1 MASKLKNR
9 RNFLSGLTIQT
20 PCAST
25 ETECHELHAKYV
37 VGDEIIGQ
45 GTTAVVKSGTQ
56 KQSGLPIAIK
66 EIKMYGD
73 EELCEVVRKE
83 FTIMKS
89 LSHPNI
95 VKVHDLY
102 FSPNMTKAYLC
113 MDLVR
118 GGTLQGAVETHGKI
132 SEATM
137 RPLFEQLASAL
148 SYLHRKRITHRDLKP
163 DNLLV
168 SENLDK
174 LYLCDFNYARKL
186 SDGSALTNRV
196 GAMAFASPEMLL
208 GTGIL
213 GEQMDIWSIGVCLY
227 FALSGGC
234 TPTQRKGLGDQ
245 KSFGEYL
252 ANANTAERHEWIRI
266 IGLSKESLVAQVL
279 WACLNPDPSQRPD
292 AMLLLA
298 HPWVSPT
305 DDMDEGPPPLRRT
318 PSGTFHFAPLGTT
331 TCSMASRSQRLCAHG
346 FGAGEQPF
354 SDRSD
359 VSTIASSGDASP
371 HSPLDVMWNTVPCQ
385 DNEDADSLFMYRR
398 SFLRQATIE

>member
-9 RNFLSGLTIQT
+9 RNFLTGLTIQT

-25 ETECHELHAKYV
+25 ETECHELHANYI

-45 GTTAVVKSGTQ
+45 GTTAVVKSGMQ
-56 KQSGLPIAIK
+56 RQSGLPVAIK

-83 FTIMKS
+83 FQIMKS
-89 LSHPNI
+89 LNHPNI

-102 FSPNMTKAYLC
+102 FSPSMTKAYLC

-118 GGTLQGAVETHGKI
+118 GGTLQGAVEMHGKI
-132 SEATM
+132 SEAIM

-148 SYLHRKRITHRDLKP
+148 SYLHCKRITHRDLKP

-168 SENLDK
+168 SESLDK
-174 LYLCDFNYARKL
+174 LYICDFNYARKL
-186 SDGSALTNRV
+186 ADGAALTNRV

-213 GEQMDIWSIGVCLY
+213 GEQMDIWSVGVCLY

-234 TPTQRKGLGDQ
+234 TLTQRKGFSDQ
-245 KSFGEYL
+245 KPFGEYL
-252 ANANTAERHEWIRI
+252 AHATATERQEWIRI

-305 DDMDEGPPPLRRT
+305 DMDEDPTPIRRT
-318 PSGTFHFAPLGTT
+318 PSGACHLTPPSRKS
-331 TCSMASRSQRLCAHG
+331 CSMSSRSQRLCAHG
-346 FGAGEQPF
+346 FGAGEQLF

-359 VSTIASSGDASP
+359 VSTIASSADASP
-371 HSPLDVMWNTVPCQ
+371 YLPLNAMWNTVPCQ
-385 DNEDADSLFMYRR
+385 DDEDADSVFTHTR
-398 SFLRQATIE
+398 SFLRQATID

>member
-9 RNFLSGLTIQT
+9 RNFLTGLTIQT

-25 ETECHELHAKYV
+25 ETECHELHANYV

-56 KQSGLPIAIK
+56 KQSGLPVAIK
-66 EIKMYGD
+66 EIKTYGD

-83 FTIMKS
+83 FDVMKS
-89 LSHPNI
+89 LRHTNI

-102 FSPNMTKAYLC
+102 FSPGMTKAYLC

-118 GGTLQGAVETHGKI
+118 GGTLQAAVERQGKI
-132 SEATM
+132 SEASM

-148 SYLHRKRITHRDLKP
+148 SYLHCKRITHRDLKP

-168 SENLDK
+168 SESLDK
-174 LYLCDFNYARKL
+174 LYICDFNYARKL
-186 SDGSALTNRV
+186 ADGGALTNRV

-213 GEQMDIWSIGVCLY
+213 GEQMDIWSVGVCLY

-234 TPTQRKGLGDQ
+234 TPTQGKRFGDQ
-245 KSFGEYL
+245 RSFGEYL
-252 ANANTAERHEWIRI
+252 ANASVAERQEWIKN

-279 WACLNPDPSQRPD
+279 WACLCPDPGQRPD

-305 DDMDEGPPPLRRT
+305 DEMDEGPAPIRRA
-318 PSGTFHFAPLGTT
+318 PSGSCHFAPLSRKS
-331 TCSMASRSQRLCAHG
+331 CSMASRSQRLCAHG
-346 FGAGEQPF
+346 LGAAEQPF
-354 SDRSD
+354 SDRSEG
-359 VSTIASSGDASP
+359 STIASSADSSP
-371 HSPLDVMWNTVPCQ
+371 YLPLNALWNTVPCE
-385 DNEDADSLFMYRR
+385 EDVDRLFMHRR
-398 SFLRQATIE
+398 TYLRQATID

>member
-1 MASKLKNR
+1 
-9 RNFLSGLTIQT
+9 
-20 PCAST
+20 
-25 ETECHELHAKYV
+25 
-37 VGDEIIGQ
+37 
-45 GTTAVVKSGTQ
+45 
-56 KQSGLPIAIK
+56 
-66 EIKMYGD
+66 MYGD

-83 FTIMKS
+83 FKIMKS
-89 LSHPNI
+89 LRHPNI

-118 GGTLQGAVETHGKI
+118 GGTLQGAVERHGKI

-148 SYLHRKRITHRDLKP
+148 SYLHCKRITHRDLKP

-168 SENLDK
+168 SESLDK
-174 LYLCDFNYARKL
+174 LYICDFNYARKL
-186 SDGSALTNRV
+186 ADGCTLTNRV

-213 GEQMDIWSIGVCLY
+213 GEQMDIWSVGLCLY

-234 TPTQRKGLGDQ
+234 TPTKGKKGFADQ
-245 KSFGEYL
+245 KAFGEYL
-252 ANANTAERHEWIRI
+252 ANANAAERLEWIRL

-279 WACLNPDPSQRPD
+279 WACLNPDPSKRPD

-305 DDMDEGPPPLRRT
+305 DDMDGDSAQPPIRRT
-318 PSGTFHFAPLGTT
+318 ASDACHFAPQSRKS
-331 TCSMASRSQRLCAHG
+331 CMASRSQRLCAHG
-346 FGAGEQPF
+346 LVLEEPPL

-359 VSTIASSGDASP
+359 SEASTMASSTDASP
-371 HSPLDVMWNTVPCQ
+371 CLPLNATWNTVPK
-385 DNEDADSLFMYRR
+385 DADLLSQRMSCLRR
-398 SFLRQATIE
+398 VTID